1 MSRFP
6 LPEQDRFRLPQ
17 PADPGITPEGFVG
30 VLVPIFPGQTVE
42 QLNGIYQQAFAK
54 AQAVARHSILE
65 RDLLGFWN

>member
-17 PADPGITPEGFVG
+17 PPEPGMTPEGFVG
-30 VLVPIFPGQTVE
+30 VLVPVFPGQTVE
-42 QLNGIYQQAFAK
+42 QLNSIYQQAFAK
-54 AQAVARHSILE
+54 AQAVAATSIFE